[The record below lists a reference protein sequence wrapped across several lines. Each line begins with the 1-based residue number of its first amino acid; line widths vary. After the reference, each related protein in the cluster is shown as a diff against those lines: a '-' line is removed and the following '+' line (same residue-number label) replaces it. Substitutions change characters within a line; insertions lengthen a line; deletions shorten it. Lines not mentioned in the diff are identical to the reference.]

1 MTDMEVVDTSSPKQ
15 LRDAIR
21 KSKDKDAVAKE
32 GLKMVMGDVAGR
44 AWLYRV
50 LMLCDPFRNPFS
62 TDPLMMA
69 QRCGEVN
76 IGLQLIAEMDEA
88 SPDLY
93 LQMMKENKNG

>member
-1 MTDMEVVDTSSPKQ
+1 
-15 LRDAIR
+15 
-21 KSKDKDAVAKE
+21 
-32 GLKMVMGDVAGR
+32 
-44 AWLYRV
+44 
-50 LMLCDPFRNPFS
+50 
-62 TDPLMMA
+62 MMA